1 MTTTQKVS
9 FGSWKHALSSIGVD
23 ADLVTPHFVSLLS
36 VHGLSPSTLSS
47 ESFCGCFEGH
57 SELEAG
63 ISVAKQLAGLHS
75 MQAFLETAIDW
86 SKAWENLRDHEGYV
100 LACVS
105 DGSWLLF
112 AKDR

>member
-1 MTTTQKVS
+1 MIAPQEASIETWTQ
-9 FGSWKHALSSIGVD
+9 ALCSIGINVD
-23 ADLVTPHFVSLLS
+23 DITAGLVMLLS
-36 VHGLSPSTLSS
+36 EHDLSPSTLSS
-47 ESFCGCFEGH
+47 ESFCGSYKGR
-57 SELEAG
+57 SESEAG
-63 ISVAKQLAGLHS
+63 INVAKQLAGLHG

-86 SKAWENLRDHEGYV
+86 KKAWENLRDHEGYV